1 MQIKELLEDKTFLER
16 ELTECRACL
25 EQELELLRKDTDSVQ
40 KGMSQDLMQLK
51 EELELLSNFKMVKAT
66 LEQQGIQLQVDKE
79 ETMKQCKH
87 EIHQLVAPQS
97 RYACFFFVDCSV

>member
-25 EQELELLRKDTDSVQ
+25 EQELEVLRKDTDSVQ

-51 EELELLSNFKMVKAT
+51 EELELLSNFKKVKAT

-87 EIHQLVAPQS
+87 EIHQLVVS
-97 RYACFFFVDCSV
+97 RNLDMPVLCRFV